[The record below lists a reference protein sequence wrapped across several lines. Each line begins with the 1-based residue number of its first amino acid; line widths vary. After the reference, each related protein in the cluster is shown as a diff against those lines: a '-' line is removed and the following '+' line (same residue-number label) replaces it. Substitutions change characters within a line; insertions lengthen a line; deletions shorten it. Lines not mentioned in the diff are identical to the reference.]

1 MSDETHIHVWDRN
14 MYPAAEADYV
24 EPDELK
30 DTDETIDDSDE
41 QVTDEIP
48 NSDFSLPDVIN
59 F

>member
-1 MSDETHIHVWDRN
+1 
-14 MYPAAEADYV
+14 MYPAAEADYA

-30 DTDETIDDSDE
+30 NADETIDDSDE